1 MWCRL
6 TGRVWRTIE
15 EVLGREAQGIAR
27 GLGRG
32 PSDGEPG
39 DAGLATCFSES
50 CPLSTKAFS
59 CVSSRMLS
67 TENQSQPGAC
77 RAVLSPLT
85 EILLLSLGGSPIVD
99 LGVRML
105 VLFSLI

>member
-39 DAGLATCFSES
+39 DAGLATCFFES
-50 CPLSTKAFS
+50 ALCPPRLSPVCPLVCCPRRTR
-59 CVSSRMLS
+59 V
-67 TENQSQPGAC
+67 
-77 RAVLSPLT
+77 
-85 EILLLSLGGSPIVD
+85 SLGHAGLCYP
-99 LGVRML
+99 L
-105 VLFSLI
+105 